1 MSMGS
6 FEKNN
11 LGWQLSQMRQ
21 RVGEWWELKTS
32 QILPNMELP
41 SWTTSPILETIIKV
55 IFWVVLGLLII
66 WIVLQLGQL
75 LYPYL
80 YTLKNQGIQRTNS
93 AIITP
98 ICELSVTD
106 WWQRSQKFQ
115 QQGNYREAC
124 ICLYRAMLQ
133 QLHDTGIAKHQV
145 SRTDGEYLKVVQ
157 QLPQPSPYQTLLTI
171 HQQLCFSKTEASPRM
186 FEQCQQAYRDI
197 KTP

>member
-11 LGWQLSQMRQ
+11 LGWQLYQMRQ
-21 RVGEWWELKTS
+21 RLGEWWELKTS
-32 QILPNMELP
+32 QTLSNMSLP
-41 SWTTSPILETIIKV
+41 SWITAPILEKIIKF
-55 IFWVVLGLLII
+55 IFWVILGLLVI
-66 WIVLQLGQL
+66 WIVWQLWQL

-80 YTLKNQGIQRTNS
+80 YTLKNQRIQLTNS
-93 AIITP
+93 ATTAP
-98 ICELSVTD
+98 VRELSVTD
-106 WWQRSQKFQ
+106 WWQRSQTFQ

-133 QLHDTGIAKHQV
+133 QLNDTGIAKHQA

-157 QLPQPSPYQTLLTI
+157 QLPQPNPYQTLLTI

-197 KTP
+197 ETS

>member
-11 LGWQLSQMRQ
+11 LGWQLSQLRQ

-41 SWTTSPILETIIKV
+41 SWVTSPILETIIKV
-55 IFWVVLGLLII
+55 IFWVIFGLLVI
-66 WIVLQLGQL
+66 WIVWQLGRL

-80 YTLKNQGIQRTNS
+80 YTLRSQGIQLTNS
-93 AIITP
+93 TTIAP
-98 ICELSVTD
+98 IRDLSVTD

-133 QLHDTGIAKHQV
+133 QLHDKGIAKHQA
-145 SRTDGEYLKVVQ
+145 SRTDGEYLKVIQ
-157 QLPQPSPYQTLLTI
+157 QLPQPNPYQTLLTI
-171 HQQLCFSKTEASPRM
+171 HQQLCFSKTEASSRM
-186 FEQCQQAYRDI
+186 LEQCQQAYRDI
-197 KTP
+197 ETS